1 VTKAFLLFKNNS
13 MFAKWLPLL
22 LAISLVFVPNSLILF
37 KLLGVIFSIF
47 LFYRAINNHE
57 QYSSRDFKK

>member
-1 VTKAFLLFKNNS
+1 MTKAFLLFKNNS
-13 MFAKWLPLL
+13 MLAKWLPLL

-37 KLLGVIFSIF
+37 KLLGLLFSIF

-57 QYSSRDFKK
+57 QYSSRDFK